1 MKYKIVGIE
10 HAVGDFIPTSGRN
23 ANIQQHY
30 DLYRLHS
37 LKACKTCIGGLECV
51 VVRCTPDLM
60 GQIIADCGG
69 KIDNVVSRTFDFET
83 RNSFGKVN
91 LVDYEV
97 LN

>member
-37 LKACKTCIGGLECV
+37 VKASKTCIGGLECV
-51 VVRCTPDLM
+51 IVRCTPDQM

-69 KIDNVVSRTFDFET
+69 KIEDHNFSYPPLLNPLPISLHDNKPVYRL
-83 RNSFGKVN
+83 R
-91 LVDYEV
+91 
-97 LN
+97 